1 MRDLKSYIREVPDFP
16 TRGVSFKDIGPLLR
30 SSVHFQ
36 DAIDEMAA
44 EIALYEP
51 FSSTIVAIESRGFV
65 FGAALAFNLG
75 AGLVLARKKG
85 KLPGDTVSM
94 NYSLEYADA
103 VLELQKDALE
113 AGEQV
118 LIVDDVLATGG
129 TALAAAELV
138 RRAKGTVQGFVFLA
152 ELSYL
157 GGRER
162 LRGEKVFSLLSFD
175 E

>member
-1 MRDLKSYIREVPDFP
+1 MDDLKSYIREVPNFP
-16 TRGVSFKDIGPLLR
+16 NLGVSFKDIGPLLR
-30 SSVHFQ
+30 SARHFQ
-36 DAIDEMAA
+36 DAIDEMAMA
-44 EIALYEP
+44 VALYDP
-51 FSSTIVAIESRGFV
+51 PPSKIVAIESRGFV
-65 FGAALAFNLG
+65 FGAALSFDIG

-85 KLPGDTVSM
+85 KLPGDIVSV
-94 NYSLEYADA
+94 NYALEYASA
-103 VLELQKDALE
+103 ILELQKDALE
-113 AGEQV
+113 AGERV

-138 RRAKGTVQGFVFLA
+138 RRARGVVLGFAFLA

-162 LRGEKVFSLLSFD
+162 LKGEKVFSLLSFD